1 MNEHMGIYIIEDD
14 DTMIEILQDMIE
26 DHELGVVVG
35 NTAGGPAAPKAVLAA
50 RPDIILIDFLM
61 PGKDGV
67 ALVKELRELGCT
79 AKFIMI
85 SQVSSKDMIGKAYDA
100 GVEFF
105 INKPINIIEVSSVIT
120 TVTKQIRNERTI
132 ANLRSMFLSD
142 MQSRGDDVLGVNAVG
157 KNAARRDADAN
168 QAASGLKQKSN
179 AAEKGA
185 AGNRGERRQAGQ
197 KNIGE
202 DSFSLQVTGI
212 LGHLGMAGEKGSGD
226 IIRIC
231 LFLRE
236 QGKSMSRE
244 SIRDI
249 CGELC
254 DSPKSMEQR
263 MRRAISVGLTNLAH
277 LGLEDFMND
286 TFTEYS
292 STLFPFEEIRAEM
305 DYIRGKRSYGGKAS
319 IKKFI
324 ESLMLITE
332 RKIYPVAF

>member
-14 DTMIEILQDMIE
+14 ETMIEILQDMIE
-26 DHELGVVVG
+26 DHALGVVIG
-35 NTAGGPAAPKAVLAA
+35 NTAGGPADPRAVLAA
-50 RPDIILIDFLM
+50 GPDIILIDFLM
-61 PGKDGV
+61 PDKDGV
-67 ALVKELRELGCT
+67 ALVRELRELGCA

-85 SQVSSKDMIGKAYDA
+85 SQVSSKNMIGKAYDA

-132 ANLRSMFLSD
+132 ANLRSMFLTD
-142 MQSRGDDVLGVNAVG
+142 MQLRGDDATGGRVVEGVAAQGTVNQTTGGAERKNDSVG
-157 KNAARRDADAN
+157 KNAAGSRTERGRSGRKDAGGD
-168 QAASGLKQKSN
+168 
-179 AAEKGA
+179 
-185 AGNRGERRQAGQ
+185 
-197 KNIGE
+197 
-202 DSFSLQVTGI
+202 DFSLQLTGI
-212 LGHLGMAGEKGSGD
+212 LGQLGMAGEKGSGD

-231 LFLRE
+231 LLLRE
-236 QGKSMSRE
+236 QGRSMRRE

-249 CGELC
+249 CGELS

-305 DYIRGKRSYGGKAS
+305 DHIRGKRSYGGRAS

-332 RKIYPVAF
+332 RKIHSVAF